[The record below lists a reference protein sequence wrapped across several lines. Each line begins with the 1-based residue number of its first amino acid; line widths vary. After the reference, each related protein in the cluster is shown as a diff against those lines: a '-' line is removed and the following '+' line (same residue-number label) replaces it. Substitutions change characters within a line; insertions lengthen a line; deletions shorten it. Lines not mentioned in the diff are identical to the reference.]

1 MVWEG
6 DGSGLAW
13 VRLVDL
19 TVEPFQA
26 FYLLSWRQRGQEVVK
41 GLLEDWA
48 DLLVCFVDVVQ
59 TKLYSTVD
67 QNGGWSLWS
76 VSLDVV

>member
-1 MVWEG
+1 MTRQA
-6 DGSGLAW
+6 DGSWLAR
-13 VRLVDL
+13 VRPVDL
-19 TVEPFQA
+19 TVEPFQT

-41 GLLEDWA
+41 GLLQEWCH
-48 DLLVCFVDVVQ
+48 LLVRFVDVFQ
-59 TKLYSTVD
+59 CKLYSTVD